1 MTGGLLPWVRWLHLV
16 AAATWL
22 GGMIVLAA
30 LVAAFRRHG
39 VERPVLQLAAR
50 RFGYVSWAAMVIAV
64 ATGLAQ
70 VHLVHLPW
78 SYGPL
83 RAKVGIVAV
92 TILVALVHTRTA
104 AHLKP
109 AARGAMEAT
118 LLLLSLV
125 IFLAAVRM

>member
-1 MTGGLLPWVRWLHLV
+1 MTAGLLPWVRWLHLV

-50 RFGYVSWAAMVIAV
+50 RFGQVSWAAMIVAV

-70 VHLVHLPW
+70 AHLMHFPW
-78 SYGPL
+78 SYRPL
-83 RAKVGIVAV
+83 HAKIGIV
-92 TILVALVHTRTA
+92 TITVVVALVHSRTA

-118 LLLLSLV
+118 LLLLSLA
-125 IFLAAVRM
+125 IFFAAVLM